1 MIATSKPPAGID
13 KLMLTTTEFNVS
25 DDLMLNVKPFVKLAG
40 QSEAERDAQPLFK
53 VGRREVYGEGAF
65 INNEHFNVSI
75 NRFGM
80 QFICNPSKIVHPY
93 ELLSD
98 AGELSRIMCNL
109 ETELSNLG
117 VHASLSSMNVARID
131 IAKQAYMPRLVSNYA
146 AAFEH
151 MKLKGSRSAKVM
163 HNLETFGMF
172 NNSVQ
177 ACFYDKLKEQ
187 NPKGMPSNLMRAEMR
202 LMKRPAVK
210 NYAGL
215 QRLHEVIKAGG
226 EGWQFIYDRWMQAKV
241 YASQPEQLTFD
252 FAGLQALA
260 ALLASHDSEI
270 SEPKK
275 KGGILK
281 AATVIGTK
289 TIFDEIGIDRF
300 IDAFEPY
307 YNRSTLHRAKQQLM
321 KHARL
326 SVMVGKPINTLT
338 LIDELKA
345 AFLQAA

>member
-1 MIATSKPPAGID
+1 
-13 KLMLTTTEFNVS
+13 
-25 DDLMLNVKPFVKLAG
+25 
-40 QSEAERDAQPLFK
+40 
-53 VGRREVYGEGAF
+53 
-65 INNEHFNVSI
+65 
-75 NRFGM
+75 M

-98 AGELSRIMCNL
+98 ASELSRIMCNL
-109 ETELSNLG
+109 ENELSNLG
-117 VHASLSSMNVARID
+117 VHASLASMNVARID

-215 QRLHEVIKAGG
+215 QRLHEVIQAGG

>member
-1 MIATSKPPAGID
+1 
-13 KLMLTTTEFNVS
+13 
-25 DDLMLNVKPFVKLAG
+25 
-40 QSEAERDAQPLFK
+40 
-53 VGRREVYGEGAF
+53 
-65 INNEHFNVSI
+65 
-75 NRFGM
+75 
-80 QFICNPSKIVHPY
+80 
-93 ELLSD
+93 
-98 AGELSRIMCNL
+98 
-109 ETELSNLG
+109 
-117 VHASLSSMNVARID
+117 
-131 IAKQAYMPRLVSNYA
+131 
-146 AAFEH
+146 

-177 ACFYDKLKEQ
+177 ACFYDKHKEQ
-187 NPKGMPSNLMRAEMR
+187 NPKGMPSNFMRSEMR

-215 QRLHEVIKAGG
+215 QRMHEVIKAGG
-226 EGWQFIYDRWMQAKV
+226 EGWQFIYERWMQAKV

-270 SEPKK
+270 AEPKK

-326 SVMVGKPINTLT
+326 SVMIGKPINTLT